1 MAFSLAAR
9 EVSSSRSGSRE
20 GGVDECSDEDAG
32 PEEGDEIAMTSKE
45 GLGLGRFAVR
55 T

>member
-9 EVSSSRSGSRE
+9 EVSSSRVASRE

-32 PEEGDEIAMTSKE
+32 PEEGDEIAMTSEE
-45 GLGLGRFAVR
+45 GLGFGGFAVR
-55 T
+55 A

>member
-9 EVSSSRSGSRE
+9 EVSSSRVASRE

-32 PEEGDEIAMTSKE
+32 PEKADEIAMTSEE
-45 GLGLGRFAVR
+45 GLGFGGFAVR
-55 T
+55 A